1 MGREKIADEPKRTDF
16 SRRKERTVPALHLPL
31 SMEGR
36 CRLRDQVQSLA
47 LVLIRTICP
56 APGTGTPKPL
66 FETYRAPSGPKVIP
80 VGNVRPVAT
89 VVSEPSPL
97 THTTWPEV
105 AAAPGPGK
113 PATVSVSRAYSRPRP
128 SNATPSTAVRPAAA
142 SLMLPL
148 GVIL

>member
-1 MGREKIADEPKRTDF
+1 MTGSSRGKGRM
-16 SRRKERTVPALHLPL
+16 VPALHTEWKL
-31 SMEGR
+31 EGR
-36 CRLRDQVQSLA
+36 YRLRDQLQSFA

-97 THTTWPEV
+97 THTTWPEP
-105 AAAPGPGK
+105 AAAGPGK
-113 PATVSVSRAYSRPRP
+113 PATVSVSKAYSRPRALK
-128 SNATPSTAVRPAAA
+128 ATPSTVVRPDAAT
-142 SLMLPL
+142 LMLPL

>member
-1 MGREKIADEPKRTDF
+1 
-16 SRRKERTVPALHLPL
+16 
-31 SMEGR
+31 MEGR
-36 CRLRDQVQSLA
+36 RRLRDQLQFFA
-47 LVLIRTICP
+47 LVLMRTICP
-56 APGTGTPKPL
+56 APGGAPKPM

-89 VVSEPSPL
+89 VVSVPLPL

-113 PATVSVSRAYSRPRP
+113 PATVSVSKAYRRPWA

-142 SLMLPL
+142 TLML
-148 GVIL
+148 